1 MTRSDD
7 VCSGPEPF
15 PGEYAVCSRD
25 GRWLV
30 VRYTVGREWLAI
42 ADCRTAEIAIAVALD
57 LEQAMNPKPIH

>member
-1 MTRSDD
+1 MTQSDI
-7 VCSGPEPF
+7 VHAGPEPF

-57 LEQAMNPKPIH
+57 LERAMNPRPIH

>member
-15 PGEYAVCSRD
+15 SGEYAVCSRD

-57 LEQAMNPKPIH
+57 LEAAMNPKPIH